1 MRNQL
6 SVCADTLFCDLPFV
20 DRAKRIAAAGF
31 LVEFWGWHDRDIDAL
46 ADDPNITISSM
57 IGNVAYRDGGCM
69 VHPDG
74 VEDWIQGV
82 HDCLPVAQQLGVR
95 QMILLSGTLD
105 QKGHGNH
112 QIAEHPVTR
121 WVTAYRALCQV
132 AEIAEKYGV
141 CYSLEP
147 LNIKVDH
154 PGYSLVYFEDAVRLL
169 EQVGS
174 QRIRILFDI
183 YHTQIQE
190 GNVIAKIRDHHDM
203 IGYVHVAD
211 VPGRHEPGTGE
222 IDYSKIASELRGVKY
237 TGTIGLEAY
246 PATSDEVALE
256 TFQRIFS

>member
-1 MRNQL
+1 M
-6 SVCADTLFCDLPFV
+6 
-20 DRAKRIAAAGF
+20 
-31 LVEFWGWHDRDIDAL
+31 
-46 ADDPNITISSM
+46 
-57 IGNVAYRDGGCM
+57 
-69 VHPDG
+69 
-74 VEDWIQGV
+74 
-82 HDCLPVAQQLGVR
+82 
-95 QMILLSGTLD
+95 
-105 QKGHGNH
+105 
-112 QIAEHPVTR
+112 
-121 WVTAYRALCQV
+121 
-132 AEIAEKYGV
+132 
-141 CYSLEP
+141 
-147 LNIKVDH
+147 NIKVDH

-237 TGTIGLEAY
+237 TGMIGLEAY